1 MPRDQKINNVGELVA
16 SLNYFVIGNRVCHLY
31 GNELAAAP
39 HRALRTF
46 PYFIANNECKTNSSR
61 LSTIKIKF
69 SWDACNVSIIQFTS
83 AVLCRFFMFRC
94 LVLGKVCWGNH
105 KKNTNEVLFFLGT
118 EAKLH
123 QLHHYRKF
131 IYLF

>member
-16 SLNYFVIGNRVCHLY
+16 SLNYFVIGNRVSHLY

-46 PYFIANNECKTNSSR
+46 PYFIANNECKTNSIR
-61 LSTIKIKF
+61 LSAIKTKF

-83 AVLCRFFMFRC
+83 AVLCSFLCFVVWFWVRFAG
-94 LVLGKVCWGNH
+94 VIT
-105 KKNTNEVLFFLGT
+105 KNTNEVLFSLGT